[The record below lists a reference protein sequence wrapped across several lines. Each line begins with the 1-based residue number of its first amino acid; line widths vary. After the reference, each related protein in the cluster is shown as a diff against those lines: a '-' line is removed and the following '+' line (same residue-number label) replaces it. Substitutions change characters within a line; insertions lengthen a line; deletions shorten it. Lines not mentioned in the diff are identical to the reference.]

1 MTITR
6 LDLDG
11 LGSPAAIAERIHE
24 LDSELPLIVPLAKL
38 CSELDI
44 SSIEDVDTQS
54 FEAALIM
61 DVNKAAGAILLA
73 RDRSLQ
79 RRRYSLA
86 HELGHWLIPTHRP
99 DAGHGFECQLDDL
112 HFVDEKERNRR
123 RRIEAEANRFASALL
138 MPPQRVRTEMGGT
151 RDLQDIIALAEKFGV
166 SKEAMARAYVYASRE
181 PVAILVLH
189 RGLVTR
195 VYRNEDF
202 PWIDVRIGH
211 QTPLESIASATRPAA
226 SMSEL
231 EECDPTNW
239 LSERDAARTELLL
252 EQVLGQAHEYAM
264 VLLHA
269 ELTDPDDDG
278 R

>member
-1 MTITR
+1 MTISR

-11 LGSPAAIAERIHE
+11 LGAPAAIARRIHE
-24 LDSELPLIVPLAKL
+24 LESELPLIVPLERL
-38 CSELDI
+38 CSEFDI
-44 SSIEDVDTQS
+44 SSIEDVETEA
-54 FEAALIM
+54 FEAALVM
-61 DVNKAAGAILLA
+61 DVHKAAGAILLA
-73 RDRSLQ
+73 SNRSPQ

-99 DAGHGFECQLDDL
+99 DAGQGFECQLDDL
-112 HFVDEKERNRR
+112 HLVDEKEQNRR

-138 MPPQRVRTEMGGT
+138 MPPRRVRAEMSRT
-151 RDLQDIIALAEKFGV
+151 PDLQDIIALAGKFGV
-166 SKEAMARAYVYASRE
+166 SKEAMARAFVDASRE

-195 VYRNEDF
+195 VYRNEEF

-211 QTPLESIASATRPAA
+211 KAPSESIASAVRPAA

-231 EECDPTNW
+231 EECDPTIW
-239 LSERDAARTELLL
+239 LTDRDAARTELLL
-252 EQVLGQAHEYAM
+252 EQLLGQAHEYAM

>member
-1 MTITR
+1 MTISR

-11 LGSPAAIAERIHE
+11 LGAPAAIARRIHE
-24 LDSELPLIVPLAKL
+24 LDSELPLAVPLEKL

-44 SSIEDVDTQS
+44 GSVENVDTQA

-61 DVNKAAGAILLA
+61 DINKAAGAILLA
-73 RDRSLQ
+73 RNRSPQ

-86 HELGHWLIPTHRP
+86 HELGHWLIPTHLP
-99 DAGHGFECQLDDL
+99 DAAHGFECQLDDL
-112 HFVDEKERNRR
+112 HLVDEKERDRR

-138 MPPQRVRTEMGGT
+138 MPPPRVRAEMIGT
-151 RDLQDIIALAEKFGV
+151 PDLRDIIDLAEKFGV
-166 SKEAMARAYVYASRE
+166 SKEAMARAYVSASRE

-202 PWIDVRIGH
+202 PWIDVRIGNEA
-211 QTPLESIASATRPAA
+211 PSESIASATRQTG

-231 EECDPTNW
+231 EECYPNIW
-239 LSERDAARTELLL
+239 LSERDAVGTELLL
-252 EQVLGQAHEYAM
+252 EQVLGQAHDYAM

-269 ELTDPDDDG
+269 ELIDPDDDVG
-278 R
+278 